1 MKSFS
6 RLFFYSI
13 IVFAAAC
20 APKQVEVPLLDE
32 RGLDAVIAERK
43 SIERI
48 DAVMS
53 VVFEKKDSEMYGD
66 AVLDITRSGDL
77 HLKVYTLGILG
88 MDLSSRKGV
97 VKSTPRLDKAKTT
110 ILTQGLRDCLF
121 WWDLQDYAIREEG
134 DYLVLQNATRSVW
147 LDRKSLLPGK
157 QWIDFGDGK
166 QLTVLYDSPVRQRGI
181 WYQSKMRIELQRYAV
196 TLTVK
201 EISFQKNM

>member
-1 MKSFS
+1 VKSFS
-6 RLFFYSI
+6 RLFLYSV

-20 APKQVEVPLLDE
+20 APTKVEVPLLDE
-32 RGLDAVIAERK
+32 RGLDAVLAERK

-48 DAVMS
+48 DAAMS
-53 VVFEKKDSEMYGD
+53 VVFEKKDSAMYGD

-88 MDLSSRKGV
+88 MDLSSSKGV
-97 VKSTPRLDKAKTT
+97 VKSMPRLDKAKTT

-157 QWIDFGDGK
+157 QSIDFGDGK
-166 QLTVLYDSPVRQRGI
+166 QLTVLYDSPVRQSGI